1 MGLRIEATPGGVLV
15 RAEFSAEAAN
25 GSDGLMVHGGL
36 IATLL
41 DAAATFALIAGTG
54 SDWTTVDLRV
64 DFLRP
69 VAAGRVKATGELL
82 NAGRTLGRARASVMG
97 SDGSPTALAIGTF
110 RRGPELVNP
119 VGG

>member
-1 MGLRIEATPGGVLV
+1 MGLRIEASPGGVLV

-25 GSDGLMVHGGL
+25 GSDGLMVHGGV
-36 IATLL
+36 IAALL

-54 SDWTTVDLRV
+54 WDWTTVDLRV

-69 VAAGRVKATGELL
+69 LAVGGVKATGEQL
-82 NAGRTLGRARASVMG
+82 NAGRTLGRARASVTG
-97 SDGSPTALAIGTF
+97 SDGRPTALAIGTF
-110 RRGPELVNP
+110 RRGPELVSP